1 MVTLKSETF
10 ARKEQGRLDLD
21 RNPRPMD
28 HDAIRKALE
37 PYLSNL
43 DIIRD
48 DVGGCTITPCRIEFR
63 DDKWY
68 KVDDA
73 IKKLGGSWVMATKFT
88 RGYWRIPKSKVD

>member
-48 DVGGCTITPCRIEFR
+48 DVGGCTITPYRIEFQ
-63 DDKWY
+63 DDRW
-68 KVDDA
+68 DEINDA
-73 IKKLGGSWVMATKFT
+73 IKKLDGSWVKATKFT
-88 RGYWRIPKSKVD
+88 RGYWRILRT